1 MNRLKMLRLARGLSQ
16 WALAQSIRI
25 SQGRYS
31 MIERGLI
38 EPSVGERERLAQ
50 VLEASAGT
58 LFRPAVRARR
68 HIMDERV
75 TGVVAS

>member
-1 MNRLKMLRLARGLSQ
+1 
-16 WALAQSIRI
+16 
-25 SQGRYS
+25 